1 MKKFFKG
8 LLTVISVIILIGCA
22 LLIYLLVTSDGDIT
36 EIFSTSSGDSYS
48 EIQQTGGESSDIP
61 EETSGG
67 NAGEMQYNYYK
78 VTVSEDRYYIESD
91 ELDLDTLIGSI
102 SALDDSYIVEIIDN
116 NATLKAYK
124 ALTDML
130 DEKSVPYTENDG
142 EIHT

>member
-8 LLTVISVIILIGCA
+8 LLMVISVIILIGCA

-36 EIFSTSSGDSYS
+36 EIFSSSSGNSYS
-48 EIQQTGGESSDIP
+48 EIQQTRDESADIP

-78 VTVSEDRYYIESD
+78 VTVSEDRYYTTDGELTFD
-91 ELDLDTLIGSI
+91 ELVSEI
-102 SALDDSYIVEIIDN
+102 SALNDNYAVEITDD

-130 DEKSVPYTENDG
+130 DEKSVPYTEDDG